1 MKNCEIKLQLV
12 PRSKKM
18 LYSNSFVCSLHTSV
32 SGITVDAVIVDNLNV
47 IHVVVVAEA
56 HLIAL

>member
-1 MKNCEIKLQLV
+1 MKLQLV

-18 LYSNSFVCSLHTSV
+18 YYSNSFVCSLHTSI

-47 IHVVVVAEA
+47 IYVAVVAEA